1 LALIAA
7 YVATGLSKWALRL
20 GGPGLIVIGL
30 VDNSVVPIPGGM
42 DLFVIL
48 LTARNR
54 GLWLYYALMA
64 VAGAMIG
71 GFLTYRLARKG
82 GKESLEK
89 KVGKRRADK
98 VYKRF
103 EKSGF
108 STVMIGSILPPPFPM
123 VPVLMAAGVLQYPPR
138 KFLTALGIGRAIRFI
153 ALAYLGKIYGTA
165 IVGWLSRYYKPFLYV
180 LIAAAV
186 LGSAAAF
193 VYFKWYRH
201 REPASAGARG

>member
-30 VDNSVVPIPGGM
+30 IDNSVVPIPGGM

-82 GKESLEK
+82 GKASLEK

-108 STVMIGSILPPPFPM
+108 STVMVGSILPPPFPI
-123 VPVLMAAGVLQYPPR
+123 VPVLMAAGVLQYPSR
-138 KFLTALGIGRAIRFI
+138 KFLSALGLGRAIRFI
-153 ALAYLGKIYGTA
+153 ALAYLGRLYGTA
-165 IVGWLSRYYKPFLYV
+165 ILGWLSRYYKPFLYA

-193 VYFKWYRH
+193 IYFKWYRH
-201 REPASAGARG
+201 RAQPGA